1 MLLAPLTPTGSNMTK
16 IKEYLEG
23 FINRSKAT
31 ERLHRKVL
39 TQYDKF
45 VDGDEQLYT
54 VHTAERFLKDC
65 KDRGMENISVSTY
78 TSVLRSFL
86 KFLGT
91 PDKELNAIRA
101 PRVGFKIKYAIDEEN
116 WVSFLKQPRTL
127 RDMTIAHVL
136 LYGASRVGELRK
148 TRVRDINF
156 ESKMIIIGGARDAKV
171 GGSIQL
177 NKDTLDI
184 IQAYIKAYKLTK
196 NDRLIPLSERRIEQL
211 VKQWAVAAAIPNAEK
226 ITPHSL
232 RRSLGKEFYKRSGKD
247 IEKTRIA
254 LRHQNI
260 SSTQHY
266 LSIQEDE
273 VHEDYRVMFG

>member
-1 MLLAPLTPTGSNMTK
+1 MSK
-16 IKEYLEG
+16 IEEYLEG

-39 TQYDKF
+39 AQYNRF

-54 VHTAERFLKDC
+54 VHTAQRFLADC
-65 KDRGMENISVSTY
+65 KKRGMENVSVSTY

-86 KFLGT
+86 KFLDV
-91 PDKELNAIRA
+91 PDKELNVIRA
-101 PRVGFKIKYAIDEEN
+101 PQVGFKIKHAIDEDN

-127 RDMTIAHVL
+127 QDMAIAHVL
-136 LYGASRVGELRK
+136 LYGACRVGEIRRIK
-148 TRVRDINF
+148 VRDINF
-156 ESKMIIIGGARDAKV
+156 ESKTIVIGGTRDAKV

-177 NKDTLDI
+177 NNDTLEV
-184 IQAYIKAYKLTK
+184 IQAYIKAYKLMK
-196 NDRLIPLSERRIEQL
+196 SDYLLRNSRENMPLSERSIETR
-211 VKQWAVAAAIPNAEK
+211 VKKWAIAAGVPNAEK

-232 RRSLGKEFYKRSGKD
+232 RRSLGKAFYQRSGKD
-247 IEKTRIA
+247 IEKTRIM

-266 LSIQEDE
+266 LSIQEEE
-273 VHEDYRVMFG
+273 VRNDYRKMFD